1 MKKMPFSSA
10 IPENRLIEIRAGDS
24 SIIDVPLFF
33 EDDFSIKAS
42 SKFGSIWDAEPNN
55 LLSLLASSAGG
66 ITDKILPSGQ
76 FAMQGSQIWQST
88 DPLTFSFSASLYM
101 IDSGLNDV
109 VKPAMAL
116 VQTCLPTKAEMS
128 NDINI
133 GKVNIKLTTL
143 IPPGPNLQAILNTSG
158 VTNKNTGESFFK
170 NGARGT
176 YTLKIGRFLTIPN
189 VIITSAEP
197 TFSKICDE
205 DGYPISASIDF
216 EITTME
222 IATTDM
228 ITNMVKSM

>member
-10 IPENRLIEIRAGDS
+10 IPENRLIEIRSGNT

-33 EDDFSIKAS
+33 EGEFSIKAS
-42 SKFGSIWDAEPNN
+42 SKFGTIWDAEPNN
-55 LLSLLASSAGG
+55 LLSLLSSSAGG
-66 ITDKILPSGQ
+66 VTDKVLPSGQ

-88 DPLTFSFSASLYM
+88 EPLTFDFSASLYM
-101 IDSGLNDV
+101 INSGLNDV

-116 VQTCLPTKAEMS
+116 LQTCLPTKAEMS
-128 NDINI
+128 NDIKI

-158 VTNKNTGESFFK
+158 VTNNDTGDSFFK

-176 YTLKIGRFLTIPN
+176 YTLKIGRYLVIPN
-189 VIITSAEP
+189 TIITSAQP
-197 TFSKICDE
+197 TFSKMCDE
-205 DGYPISASIDF
+205 DGYPVSANIDF
-216 EITTME
+216 EVTTME

-228 ITNMVKSM
+228 VTNILKSM